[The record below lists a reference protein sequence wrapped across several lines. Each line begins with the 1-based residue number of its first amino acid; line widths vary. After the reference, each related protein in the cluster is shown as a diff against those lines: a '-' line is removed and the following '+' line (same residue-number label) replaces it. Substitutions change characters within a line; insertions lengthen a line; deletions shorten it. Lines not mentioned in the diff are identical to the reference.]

1 MGIQNLILGA
11 LRRAPHSLIAKMAG
25 QPIEVDGHVMDA
37 NIQILANMAAKQA
50 ANGPP
55 PPTDLSDKE
64 ALSAFRDGANAF
76 DPIALPRRRGVSVE
90 DVVLPLATGELRARI
105 YAPKK
110 ASSTDPC
117 ILFFHQGGLVVM
129 HHLTDDYFCSVL
141 ADECRAKVISLDYR
155 LCPEHGFPAPIED
168 GLALWDYV
176 HEKADELAI
185 DVRRVALAGDSA
197 GGLIASVMCQVL
209 RDRGQEDKFA
219 PQPAAQLL
227 VYPWVS
233 TDMNA
238 GGSVDSCA
246 DMFPLNRHVMDL
258 FNQTVFPGGKNMDH
272 AWANPLHNE
281 NLQKLPPAIIAT
293 AGFDPIRDQG
303 NEYAEALGAV
313 GNQVTHYCFGEL
325 THSFLC
331 LGRVSDAAQEAGV
344 QIARDLAAHLGR

>member
-25 QPIEVDGHVMDA
+25 PPMTVDGHVMDP

-50 ANGPP
+50 AKGPP
-55 PPTDLSDKE
+55 PPTAMDTPE
-64 ALSAFRDGANAF
+64 ALAAFRDGANAF
-76 DPIALPRRRGVSVE
+76 DPIALPRRRGVSID
-90 DVVLPLATGELRARI
+90 DVVLPLATGELKARI
-105 YAPKK
+105 YAPNN
-110 ASSTDPC
+110 ASPTDPC
-117 ILFFHQGGLVVM
+117 VLFFHQGGLVVM
-129 HHLTDDYFCSVL
+129 HHLTDDHFCSLL

-155 LCPEHGFPAPIED
+155 LCPEHAFPAAIED

-185 DVRRVALAGDSA
+185 DRRRVALAGDSA
-197 GGLIASVMCQVL
+197 GGLIASVMCQIL
-209 RDRGQEDKFA
+209 RDRSKQDKLA
-219 PQPAAQLL
+219 AQPAAQLL

-233 TDMNA
+233 TDTTA
-238 GGSVDSCA
+238 GGSMDSCA
-246 DMFPLNRHVMDL
+246 EMFPLSKAVMDL
-258 FNQTVFPGGKNMDH
+258 FNATVFPKGEGLDH

-303 NEYAEALGAV
+303 NEYAEALRAV
-313 GNQVTHYCFGEL
+313 GNQVRHYCFGEL

-331 LGRVSDAAQEAGV
+331 LGRVSTAAQEASV